1 MRAAIGSAAER
12 TRELLH
18 DLKGDVTGRAQELR
32 TQHKE
37 QTWKWQRELEEASDE
52 VRVELGME
60 VMRAQRTSQASTRW
74 RTRSSAARRSCRGVP
89 ERGTRAS

>member
-60 VMRAQRTSQASTRW
+60 VMRAAHLTGLDAM
-74 RTRSSAARRSCRGVP
+74 AHEIKRRRKELPWG
-89 ERGTRAS
+89 A

>member
-18 DLKGDVTGRAQELR
+18 DLGDVTRRAQELR
-32 TQHKE
+32 IQHKE

-52 VRVELGME
+52 VRVGPGIE
-60 VMRAQRTSQASTRW
+60 VVRAQRTS
-74 RTRSSAARRSCRGVP
+74 RSCPWGAWAGD
-89 ERGTRAS
+89 ES